1 VPFDDDLVHPWA
13 RLPRMRS
20 RSHGTT
26 AALLVIVALLVGGC
40 GSTGGSA
47 RSTSTP
53 SGPGAVEANAEVVRV
68 VDGDTLVVGI
78 GGGEER
84 VRLIGIDAPE
94 SVRPDTPVECWG
106 EEASVTTTDLLP
118 EGTPIRLE
126 RDVEARDR
134 FDRLLAYVH
143 RSADGLFV
151 NLELARL
158 GAADSL
164 TIEPNT
170 AYEDQI
176 AGAVAD
182 ARRAGRGL
190 WGACGGPH
198 EPAP

>member
-1 VPFDDDLVHPWA
+1 VRIDDDPAHPWA
-13 RLPRMRS
+13 RLRRMGS
-20 RSHGTT
+20 RSHRT
-26 AALLVIVALLVGGC
+26 AGVLLVIALAVTAGC
-40 GSTGGSA
+40 GSSGGS
-47 RSTSTP
+47 SGSGSTP
-53 SGPGAVEANAEVVRV
+53 TGPGAVEGNAEVVRV
-68 VDGDTLVVGI
+68 VDGDTIVVSI
-78 GGGEER
+78 GGQEER